1 MSFQLKARLHFWIL
15 VFVWEWQEHVIENVI
30 DLLCPRDAPI
40 SVDFGLCVSEDRE
53 FFFFQELDISKL
65 IQMVYLTLAHRNEW
79 YSV

>member
-30 DLLCPRDAPI
+30 DLLCPRDVPI